1 MKLSDRLQKIA
12 DFVPRNTIVGDIGTD
27 HGYIPIYLRENG
39 ISKIVIAT
47 DISQSSLNK
56 IIESVNEVDHIDHI
70 DIRLGDGLE
79 PIKPFEIDTVVMAG
93 MGGLLICDILDKD
106 KEKRDSITHFILQP
120 NVASKELRKYLYDNN
135 FEIIDEVLAKEEDR
149 FYEIIYAK
157 KGKAYVTEDIYYEI
171 GEKLIINRDPLL
183 EEFIK
188 NRIGTIEQILREL
201 EGKNTD
207 KAQERYQQL
216 SKKVIELEEVLEQI
230 ESC

>member
-216 SKKVIELEEVLEQI
+216 SKKVMELEEVLEQI

>member
-56 IIESVNEVDHIDHI
+56 IIESVNEVDHLDHI

-216 SKKVIELEEVLEQI
+216 SKKVMELEEVLEQI

>member
-216 SKKVIELEEVLEQI
+216 SKKIIELEEVLEQI